1 MKSNHASIIF
11 VKRAKNNSLSGQR
24 TIMYI
29 LCKPD
34 YIQSCKVKATR
45 TPKSTIEKSVSIC
58 SQLTGMS
65 LGQYLRETNKFLQSL
80 KEGK

>member
-1 MKSNHASIIF
+1 MRMECASILR
-11 VKRAKNNSLSGQR
+11 VKSDSLSGQK

-34 YIQSCKVKATR
+34 YIQSCKAKATP
-45 TPKSTIEKSVSIC
+45 TPKPTLERSVSIC
-58 SQLTGMS
+58 SQLTGMP

-80 KEGK
+80 REGK